1 MTKVIFNSDD
11 VLKTGKQLVF
21 TSNEI
26 NRNLVEIDKLLDL
39 LLTTLNDDKT
49 KKICEEIKNKQ
60 ILDLKE
66 DSSRLLNIDKFL
78 IKMSQAYNH
87 FDNDMK

>member
-21 TSNEI
+21 ASNEI

-87 FDNDMK
+87 FDNDIK